1 MGPEQT
7 GLNFQLP
14 LDQGESA
21 ADSTA
26 GGSKLARPAP
36 LLIVLSGPSG
46 VGKDAV
52 MAGLRDL
59 GRSWHF
65 AVTMTTRPMRAGE
78 KDGSEYH
85 FVAPDIFLRLR
96 DDGELLESAEVYG
109 NWYGVPKQ
117 QVRDAMEKGRD
128 VLVKVD
134 IQGAESIRTLAPES
148 VSIFL
153 APADMDELRK
163 RLEYRASETG
173 AVLEERIRAARGEME
188 HLPKFDYQV
197 INKDGCLE
205 EAVRNID
212 AIVTA
217 EQCRAVPRRVVL

>member
-14 LDQGESA
+14 LDQGESP
-21 ADSTA
+21 ADITA
-26 GGSKLARPAP
+26 SGNKTAESAP

-52 MAGLRDL
+52 MAGLRAL

-78 KDGSEYH
+78 KDGTEYH
-85 FVAPDIFLRLR
+85 FVAPDTFLSLR
-96 DDGELLESAEVYG
+96 GAGELLESAEVYG

-117 QVRDAMEKGRD
+117 QVRDAMEKGLD

-134 IQGAESIRTLAPES
+134 IQGAESIRTLAPGA
-148 VSIFL
+148 VCIFL
-153 APADMDELRK
+153 APADMGELRK

-173 AVLEERIRAARGEME
+173 AVLEERIQAAWREME
-188 HLPKFDYQV
+188 HLPKFDYHV

-217 EQCRAVPRRVVL
+217 EKCRAAPRRVVI